1 MNPTLHNLRDLKL
14 DSNDI
19 EDISILSNN
28 NLKIFEVD
36 DMSIKQNPIKKGLN
50 ALKGAFF
57 ARSFDISLKI
67 DKAGE
72 EYKIS
77 ADFNYPNI
85 YIDFFI
91 NNINDLKNYLD
102 FEKCNIKIDTD
113 DINILNILNNFFKIK
128 IVDKSNQNIDENVF
142 YILKNRNNFCNL
154 TIDFK
159 NENNKTYNIWA
170 KTIIIGDYNIEF

>member
-1 MNPTLHNLRDLKL
+1 MKKINVKIENNNHVLSLNYFDEKKKYELDFNYLIDIQKNLDVLREIKFEKISQLSLSNIKLKKIDFLLNPTLHNLRDLKL

-77 ADFNYPNI
+77 VDFNYPNI

-102 FEKCNIKIDTD
+102 FEKCNI
-113 DINILNILNNFFKIK
+113 
-128 IVDKSNQNIDENVF
+128 
-142 YILKNRNNFCNL
+142 
-154 TIDFK
+154 
-159 NENNKTYNIWA
+159 
-170 KTIIIGDYNIEF
+170 